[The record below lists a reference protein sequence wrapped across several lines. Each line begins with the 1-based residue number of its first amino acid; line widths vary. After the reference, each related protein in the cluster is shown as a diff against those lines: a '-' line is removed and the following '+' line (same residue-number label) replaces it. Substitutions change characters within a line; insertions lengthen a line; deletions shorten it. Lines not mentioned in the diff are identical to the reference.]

1 VSDRIRE
8 DLEAQCRERLD
19 RPRLRVVSVD
29 PIPEGHSGFTYFVT
43 IDGGDGPA
51 RYVLRL
57 PPPGARIAGPAD
69 VIRQGRIMAALHD
82 SGLPTPAMPI
92 IVADPVVDGR
102 PFVLM
107 EVVEGARIEK
117 AGAEQRPIDIAIS
130 AVEVL
135 KRLQALPLD
144 RTGIGDEEPV
154 SLRAEMMRW
163 AWLMQRAPEELT
175 ARAGELGGLL
185 ARDVPAERAPTLVHG
200 DYHYGNMLFRGPEVV
215 AVLDWEIA
223 EIGQPLIDLG
233 CLCIVSIRRQY
244 QGAPNPGGAIDVA
257 VEDLHRLYG
266 TDAGEMRWYLALS
279 LYKYAS
285 IFGYNLM
292 LHRRGKRPDPMY
304 EGLTDTITGMIDEG
318 IAVIERGA

>member
-1 VSDRIRE
+1 VTDRIRE
-8 DLEAQCRERLD
+8 DLEAQCRERLG
-19 RPRLRVVSVD
+19 RPRLRVTSVD

-43 IDGGDGPA
+43 VEDDDGPG

-69 VIRQGRIMAALHD
+69 VIRQGRIMAALHEA
-82 SGLPTPAMPI
+82 GMPAPAI
-92 IVADPVVDGR
+92 PVLTADPVIDGR

-107 EVVEGARIEK
+107 EAVEGVRIEK
-117 AGAEQRPIDIAIS
+117 AGKEQRPLDISTS

-135 KRLQALPLD
+135 QKLQALPLD

-154 SLRAEMMRW
+154 SLQAEMMRW

-175 ARAGELGGLL
+175 TRAGELGGLL
-185 ARDVPAERAPTLVHG
+185 ARSVPAEHPPTLVHG
-200 DYHYGNMLFRGPEVV
+200 EYHYGNMLFRGPEVV

-233 CLCIVSIRRQY
+233 CLCIVSVRRQY
-244 QGAPNPGGAIDVA
+244 EGAPNPGGAIDVS
-257 VEDLHRLYG
+257 VEDLYRLYG
-266 TDAGEMRWYLALS
+266 ADAEEMRWYLAMS

-304 EGLTDTITGMIDEG
+304 EGLTDTITGMIEEG
-318 IAVIERGA
+318 IGVIERRA